1 MDVLVPMTYYHIKP
15 HLCARADWKCLLID
29 HVAGAERGTGRQ
41 MYIGIDASFGAREMV
56 RQIRV
61 AREQGASGIA
71 VFSFG
76 AADAAG
82 VWPVLASGVF
92 SQVAAVPTMPWKHA
106 ASSDVASGTPH

>member
-1 MDVLVPMTYYHIKP
+1 
-15 HLCARADWKCLLID
+15 
-29 HVAGAERGTGRQ
+29 

-56 RQIRV
+56 RQIRL
-61 AREQGASGIA
+61 ARSHGANGIA

-106 ASSDVASGTPH
+106 VASDVASGTPH